1 MVSRMGLGQEVL
13 WVYPVMTNQAQ
24 QSGAVAPPV
33 LLSHR
38 TGRSQIHPQVLSHI
52 VGHSLIDLGH
62 DPKAGVVQG
71 VVQID
76 QPETRRCVLRARF
89 SQQTSQTAQAP

>member
-1 MVSRMGLGQEVL
+1 MV
-13 WVYPVMTNQAQ
+13 TNQAQ
-24 QSGAVAPPV
+24 QGGAISSPV
-33 LLSHR
+33 FFANR
-38 TGRSQIHPQVLSHI
+38 TGCRQIDPKLLSHI

-62 DPKAGVVQG
+62 DPMAGVVQG